1 VDQIDT
7 SSIVQT
13 TRNCIMAP
21 TATTDRRTTVVGVFE
36 DRTHAAAAVKD
47 LYQAGFNE
55 QQIGIARRR
64 ADDDLT
70 ETVSPDDA
78 RTSAGTDAVAGAIAG
93 AGVGG
98 LVGLGVVSGVIPA
111 LGPVI
116 AGGTLAAIL
125 ANAAG
130 GAAIGGV
137 LGALTGSDVPHEDA
151 NYYQGEFEA
160 GRTIVTVSAG
170 GRYDEAA
177 SILRRHGACDM
188 NQRDSRPTVMM
199 ATSEA
204 TPRNTT
210 ITGATTAPYPQT
222 PGETSALSGRNTSV
236 QDR

>member
-1 VDQIDT
+1 M
-7 SSIVQT
+7 
-13 TRNCIMAP
+13 MAT
-21 TATTDRRTTVVGVFE
+21 TATTDRRSTVVGVFK

-64 ADDDLT
+64 ADDDLA
-70 ETVSPDDA
+70 ETVSADDGG
-78 RTSAGTDAVAGAIAG
+78 TSVGTGAIAGAIAG

-98 LVGLGVVSGVIPA
+98 LVGLGVVSGVIPV

-137 LGALTGSDVPHEDA
+137 LGALTGSDVPHEEA

-160 GRTIVTVSAG
+160 GRTIVTVNAG
-170 GRYDEAA
+170 DRYDEAA
-177 SILRRHGACDM
+177 SILRRHGAYDM
-188 NQRDSRPTVMM
+188 NQRDSLPTVTM
-199 ATSEA
+199 ATSET

-210 ITGATTAPYPQT
+210 TTGATTAPYPQT
-222 PGETSALSGRNTSV
+222 VSETSAVSSRDTRVPGR
-236 QDR
+236 

>member
-1 VDQIDT
+1 VDQIGT
-7 SSIVQT
+7 SLMVQT
-13 TRNCIMAP
+13 TRSWIMA
-21 TATTDRRTTVVGVFE
+21 TTTTTDRRTTVVGVFK

-55 QQIGIARRR
+55 QQIGIARRG
-64 ADDDLT
+64 ADDDLKG
-70 ETVSPDDA
+70 TVSADDA
-78 RTSAGTDAVAGAIAG
+78 GTGAATGAVAGAIAG

-98 LVGLGVVSGVIPA
+98 LVGLGVVSGVIPV

-151 NYYQGEFEA
+151 TYYQGEFEA

-170 GRYDEAA
+170 NRYDEAA
-177 SILRRHGACDM
+177 SILRRHGAYDM
-188 NQRDSRPTVMM
+188 NQRDSRPTVTT
-199 ATSEA
+199 ATSET

-210 ITGATTAPYPQT
+210 TTGATIAPYPQT
-222 PGETSALSGRNTSV
+222 PGETSALSGEDTRV
-236 QDR
+236 QGR